1 MLGTYRGKT
10 LYLIVNILMCERVGL
25 KVVYT
30 IIKKKPQYQNKC
42 IIVIMVANQ
51 ANL

>member
-1 MLGTYRGKT
+1 
-10 LYLIVNILMCERVGL
+10 MCEWVGL

-30 IIKKKPQYQNKC
+30 IIKKKTQCQNKC

-51 ANL
+51 ANLQYEIYDNFKAP